1 MGVLFLR
8 EQGCS
13 WILKAS
19 LTLRWERSTQSCLI
33 RLDFSEVHAAPTG
46 WIILQS
52 MARGIPHS
60 GTGQTAAG
68 SWDHCSATWWDK
80 LDLDSPDTVLSC
92 VPGAAQRTISNFTA
106 YLFSPLDL
114 ELEFL
119 MSNISISDKLL
130 NKKRCPEREL
140 WPIQLFEYL
149 LCARLQYQKVET
161 SHWNAKALW
170 LHSGTLL
177 DDGNCMFQGFQIFNE
192 MGLGVLNLLSFLKQK
207 HHFHSYIAR
216 GPASLWP
223 I

>member
-19 LTLRWERSTQSCLI
+19 LTLCWERSTQSCLI
-33 RLDFSEVHAAPTG
+33 LLDFSEVHAAPTG
-46 WIILQS
+46 WITLQS

-60 GTGQTAAG
+60 CTGQTAAG

-130 NKKRCPEREL
+130 NKKDAQKENYGQFNCLSICSVPGFSIRRLKPVIEMQRL
-140 WPIQLFEYL
+140 YGFIQAHCWMME
-149 LCARLQYQKVET
+149 
-161 SHWNAKALW
+161 
-170 LHSGTLL
+170 
-177 DDGNCMFQGFQIFNE
+177 
-192 MGLGVLNLLSFLKQK
+192 
-207 HHFHSYIAR
+207 IACFR
-216 GPASLWP
+216 DFRYSMRWVWESLTC
-223 I
+223 